1 MASELEEDG
10 NGWELSK
17 ENVRLLP
24 GGRSAAA
31 INDAFQ
37 KQEATD
43 CAEQLRR
50 QKIAF
55 ETEIRL
61 YSGEDPLDVWDRYVN
76 WTVQMFPQE
85 GKGSCL
91 SELLEQVIDRF
102 KDEAI
107 YQNDMRFVGHCLK
120 FASSLQ
126 EPIDL
131 YNYMYSVGIG
141 KNLARFYI
149 SWATEYEMQE
159 NYKQASEVITNG
171 IQQNAQPLDKLHC
184 YQRQLDSCLARRI
197 ITQMS
202 EAQNEPEETTSQE
215 EQRMAFAALKVV
227 GKKAQAP
234 VIRVGSTVNGP
245 PGIIN
250 MQPKSGHQQQCRQT
264 FIPLDENKLVMPPEV
279 LDEQPWLAPPPRTA
293 QENDVKPKPWN
304 KIRYKKNPS
313 GGLHNDA
320 PSRPSFVTYVDE
332 PGANPDPSIPT
343 PRKLD
348 PLTNNVLSAR
358 KPAKSEGFLERIQNH
373 DTNDKTKVMYC
384 KDKLDA
390 GLQEFSMEELR
401 AERYKQ
407 KICQNQMIHQDEK
420 KAKEKMDDSLQM
432 ERLQLHNERECGMLL
447 KEVVKT
453 LNEMKSMQVWPPAAG
468 LPVYSQGICTQDEV
482 LCQQEPPL
490 PLRKNIQE
498 MPRKQNPVVVPSLQ
512 ENQQPTAPRNVLS
525 DKSTI
530 TAQSLN
536 LNQLRG
542 SEDSPLHKRSCPA
555 SLQCIK
561 PFQDQSTVVQALDL
575 EDRNEMHKS
584 NENSFPSE
592 DNESLAMKANPNSSV
607 LQRSQEA
614 NTSAV
619 TPKQLSAG
627 PSSNLT
633 SPSPY
638 KQQDPTF
645 NTKEAMGFIMSI
657 FSGAPVA
664 NDEDDVFG
672 NQDIR
677 MFEALCSKQADEP
690 PNAFAKN
697 AFTIFEES
705 LITNRSDVKK
715 NLDEPSSPEY
725 MHAAAGYENNPSQK
739 SEDLDGFDPMMWN
752 HTTDAMA
759 PPNQTLGWIPENTR
773 QFAQLAP
780 LMSTPFSVGQDTH
793 DDADE
798 NSENKLMKPAMQHPY
813 QGISCFMRTYTSPQ
827 KRLSPIGEISN
838 ETARSSSSSSCA
850 SITSLKTTPN
860 TDSIDP
866 QAKSAT
872 PVQSDT
878 VKMLFEGDTKP
889 EETVAT
895 LSSQSCMD
903 KNVVMPSS
911 LPSAPSLKPESQS
924 SFRHSVVDENAEN
937 KALHLK
943 DNLLKEPQ
951 QIQSGCIVERPWNP
965 VLIESLL
972 SQLKTPLE
980 SLPNFFCSNECIP
993 NIHLTSKL
1001 QLGPTMYHVQSL
1013 VGDGAFAKVYCA
1025 VASNP
1030 DGFDEKVALKVQMP
1044 AHPWEFYM
1052 CTQLKERLSPVNLAL
1067 FMNVNSEHI
1076 YQNGSILIGEL
1087 HTCGSLLD
1095 VANWLHQQTAKISH
1109 QALLLYMATTIL
1121 YVVEQLHMAD
1131 IIHTDIKP
1139 DNFVLTNR
1147 NNRWS
1152 YNIEDCLSS
1161 RLVLIDFGQSIDLSL
1176 FPSDT
1181 VFKGSSETSAFQ
1193 CIEMLTDQPWKF
1205 QPDYF
1210 GIASTMHCLIFGK
1223 YMEVYKDGDLW
1234 KMKSTLKRWHFPVWN
1249 HFFSTLLNARDCHST
1264 NILVDLRAH
1273 LLQFMKN
1280 DERTFQSHLMSVW
1293 RDFCAYLNQKVMRKK

>member
-31 INDAFQ
+31 INEAFQ

-107 YQNDMRFVGHCLK
+107 YHNDMRFVGHCLK
-120 FASSLQ
+120 FASSLL

-159 NYKQASEVITNG
+159 NYKQASDVITNG

-202 EAQNEPEETTSQE
+202 EAQDEPEETTSQE

-234 VIRVGSTVNGP
+234 VIRVGSTVSGP

-264 FIPLDENKLVMPPEV
+264 FIPLDEKKLVMPPEI

-407 KICQNQMIHQDEK
+407 KICRNQMLHQDEK
-420 KAKEKMDDSLQM
+420 KAKEKMEDSLQM
-432 ERLQLHNERECGMLL
+432 ERLQLHNEREKCGMLL
-447 KEVVKT
+447 EEVVKT

-498 MPRKQNPVVVPSLQ
+498 MPRKQNPAVVPSLQ

-530 TAQSLN
+530 KVQSLN
-536 LNQLRG
+536 LNQLR
-542 SEDSPLHKRSCPA
+542 EPEHSPLHKRSCPA
-555 SLQCIK
+555 SLQSIK
-561 PFQDQSTVVQALDL
+561 PFEDQSTVVQALDL
-575 EDRNEMHKS
+575 ENGNEMHKS

-592 DNESLAMKANPNSSV
+592 DNESLAKKANPNSSV

-638 KQQDPTF
+638 RQQDPTF
-645 NTKEAMGFIMSI
+645 NTKEAM
-657 FSGAPVA
+657 
-664 NDEDDVFG
+664 
-672 NQDIR
+672 
-677 MFEALCSKQADEP
+677 DEP

-725 MHAAAGYENNPSQK
+725 MHAAAGHENNPSQK

-780 LMSTPFSVGQDTH
+780 LMSTPFSVCQDTH

-798 NSENKLMKPAMQHPY
+798 NSENKLMKPDMQRPY

-878 VKMLFEGDTKP
+878 VKILFEGDTKP

-911 LPSAPSLKPESQS
+911 LPSAPRLKPESQS

-937 KALHLK
+937 KAMHLK

-993 NIHLTSKL
+993 NINLTSKL

-1025 VASNP
+1025 VASKP

-1052 CTQLKERLSPVNLAL
+1052 CTQLKARLSPVNLDL
-1067 FMNVNSEHI
+1067 FINVNSEHI

-1109 QALLLYMATTIL
+1109 QALLLYMATTML
-1121 YVVEQLHMAD
+1121 YVVEQLHMAG

-1139 DNFVLTNR
+1139 DNFVLT
-1147 NNRWS
+1147 NRWS

-1176 FPSDT
+1176 FPSGT

-1280 DERTFQSHLMSVW
+1280 DERTFQSYLMSVW
-1293 RDFCAYLNQKVMRKK
+1293 RDFCAYLNQKVVHKK

>member
-1 MASELEEDG
+1 MWLFRRAGGLASAMTSDLGEDG

-31 INDAFQ
+31 INDAFL

-43 CAEQLRR
+43 GAEQLRR

-107 YQNDMRFVGHCLK
+107 YHNDMRFVGHCLK
-120 FASSLQ
+120 FASSLL

-159 NYKQASEVITNG
+159 NYKQASNVITNG

-202 EAQNEPEETTSQE
+202 EAQNEPEETTSQD
-215 EQRMAFAALKVV
+215 EQRMAFTALKVV
-227 GKKAQAP
+227 GKKAKAP
-234 VIRVGSTVNGP
+234 VIRVGSTISGP
-245 PGIIN
+245 PGIIS
-250 MQPKSGHQQQCRQT
+250 MQSKSSGHQQQCKQMV
-264 FIPLDENKLVMPPEV
+264 IPLDESVFVLPQDI
-279 LDEQPWLAPPPRTA
+279 LDEQPWLAPPTRTA
-293 QENDVKPKPWN
+293 QENDLKPKPWN
-304 KIRYKKNPS
+304 KIRFSFHHQYKKNPS

-320 PSRPSFVTYVDE
+320 PSRPSFVPYVDE
-332 PGANPDPSIPT
+332 PCANPDPSIPT
-343 PRKLD
+343 PRKLH

-373 DTNDKTKVMYC
+373 VDTNDKTKVMYC

-407 KICQNQMIHQDEK
+407 KICQKQMIHQNEI
-420 KAKEKMDDSLQM
+420 KAKVCVPVEKMEDSLQM
-432 ERLQLHNERECGMLL
+432 ERLQLHNEREKCGMLL
-447 KEVVKT
+447 EEVVKT
-453 LNEMKSMQVWPPAAG
+453 LNEMKNMQVWPPVAC

-512 ENQQPTAPRNVLS
+512 ERYFL
-525 DKSTI
+525 
-530 TAQSLN
+530 
-536 LNQLRG
+536 
-542 SEDSPLHKRSCPA
+542 
-555 SLQCIK
+555 
-561 PFQDQSTVVQALDL
+561 
-575 EDRNEMHKS
+575 
-584 NENSFPSE
+584 
-592 DNESLAMKANPNSSV
+592 SSV
-607 LQRSQEA
+607 GA
-614 NTSAV
+614 
-619 TPKQLSAG
+619 
-627 PSSNLT
+627 T
-633 SPSPY
+633 SP
-638 KQQDPTF
+638 
-645 NTKEAMGFIMSI
+645 
-657 FSGAPVA
+657 PVDMERIWLLFA
-664 NDEDDVFG
+664 GCF
-672 NQDIR
+672 
-677 MFEALCSKQADEP
+677 QAHT
-690 PNAFAKN
+690 AH
-697 AFTIFEES
+697 
-705 LITNRSDVKK
+705 NRSSD
-715 NLDEPSSPEY
+715 LF
-725 MHAAAGYENNPSQK
+725 SQPDITCTQ
-739 SEDLDGFDPMMWN
+739 EDLDGFDPMMWN

-780 LMSTPFSVGQDTH
+780 LMSTPFSVCQDTH

-798 NSENKLMKPAMQHPY
+798 NSETLLQSSDVPPEV
-813 QGISCFMRTYTSPQ
+813 F
-827 KRLSPIGEISN
+827 LSPLQLCFAEYPSLFFSHLCSPIVEISN

-850 SITSLKTTPN
+850 SITSLKTTPD
-860 TDSIDP
+860 TDSIGP
-866 QAKSAT
+866 QANHT
-872 PVQSDT
+872 
-878 VKMLFEGDTKP
+878 G
-889 EETVAT
+889 
-895 LSSQSCMD
+895 
-903 KNVVMPSS
+903 
-911 LPSAPSLKPESQS
+911 
-924 SFRHSVVDENAEN
+924 
-937 KALHLK
+937 
-943 DNLLKEPQ
+943 
-951 QIQSGCIVERPWNP
+951 GCIVERPWNP
-965 VLIESLL
+965 CLIESLL

-993 NIHLTSKL
+993 KINLTSKL

-1025 VASNP
+1025 VASKP

-1052 CTQLKERLSPVNLAL
+1052 CTQLKARLSPVNLAL
-1067 FMNVNSEHI
+1067 FINVNSEHI
-1076 YQNGSILIGEL
+1076 YQNGSILVGEL

-1109 QALLLYMATTIL
+1109 QALLLYMATTML
-1121 YVVEQLHMAD
+1121 YVVEQLHMAG

-1147 NNRWS
+1147 CVYALDCCMNRFQ
-1152 YNIEDCLSS
+1152 
-1161 RLVLIDFGQSIDLSL
+1161 LVLIDFGQSIDLSL
-1176 FPSDT
+1176 FPSGT

-1249 HFFSTLLNARDCHST
+1249 HFFFTLLNARDCHST
-1264 NILVDLRAH
+1264 DILADLRAH
-1273 LLQFMKN
+1273 MLQFMKN
-1280 DERTFQSHLMSVW
+1280 DERTFQSHLMLLWPQYKITSSAVLA
-1293 RDFCAYLNQKVMRKK
+1293 RHLFQ